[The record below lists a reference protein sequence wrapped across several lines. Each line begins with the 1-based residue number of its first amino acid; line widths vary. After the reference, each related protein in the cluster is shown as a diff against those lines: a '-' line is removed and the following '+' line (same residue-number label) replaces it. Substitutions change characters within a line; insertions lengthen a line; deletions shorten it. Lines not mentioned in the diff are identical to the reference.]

1 MKTLKIVFTFI
12 FTVVVLV
19 TSGCSFRESS
29 AVKKALISELDYL
42 KRLDSDQD
50 LSMLSYQELFPNTDN
65 LESTAIQ
72 DIFVLFFKDFDYKI
86 QQIALDEK
94 SDKAYVSVKLT
105 TLDAASL
112 AKDFAARSLKI
123 QIESAAGQSSQSLE
137 TLDEHCRLL
146 NHLLKTNE
154 YDISE
159 SVCQIP
165 MIKTENSWEIQRSV
179 SVENDLTGGLIT
191 CLSDPFILTP
201 EETMDI
207 YLNTIKQMNLPEMSR
222 FLMLDSLSEDI
233 NDPAKSGIA
242 EALTEQIIR
251 TFNYQIL
258 DSETDR
264 FESSVNIRI
273 TTFDSD
279 AIVAACQEELSEY
292 MNSPE
297 AVLDGYSRR
306 YEKSLELLLSHLRTN
321 EKTIQK
327 DVVIH
332 LINDGI
338 SWKPESPEQS
348 LGPAIFGALS
358 GSVLS

>member
-1 MKTLKIVFTFI
+1 MKILRIVLTFI
-12 FTVVVLV
+12 FTSIMLM
-19 TSGCSFRESS
+19 TAGCSVRTS
-29 AVKKALISELDYL
+29 AVKKALAAELDYL
-42 KRLDSDQD
+42 KSLDSDQEF
-50 LSMLSYQELFPNTDN
+50 SIMSYKELFPNADG
-65 LESTAIQ
+65 LESTAIR

-86 QQIALDEK
+86 QQITLDEK
-94 SDKAYVSVKLT
+94 SDKALVSVNLT

-112 AKDFAARSLKI
+112 AKDFAAHSLKI
-123 QIESAAGQSSQSLE
+123 QIESAAGHSSQSLE

-154 YDISE
+154 YEVST

-179 SVENDLTGGLIT
+179 AVENDLTGGLIT

-201 EETMDI
+201 EETMDV
-207 YLNTIKQMNLPEMSR
+207 YLSAIKQMNLPELRR
-222 FLMLDSLSEDI
+222 FFMLDSLFDDI
-233 NDPAKSGIA
+233 DDPAKSEIA
-242 EALTEQIIR
+242 GALTGQIIK
-251 TFNYQIL
+251 TFDYQIL
-258 DSETDR
+258 GAETKL
-264 FESSVNIRI
+264 FESTVNIRI
-273 TTFDSD
+273 TTFDGD
-279 AIVAACQEELSEY
+279 AIIAACKDELSEY

-297 AVLDGYSRR
+297 AVLDGYSGR
-306 YEKSLELLLSHLRTN
+306 YEKSLELLLSHISAN

-327 DVVIH
+327 DVVIG

-348 LGPAIFGALS
+348 LGPAVFGALN